1 MDFKFRNTELDISCE
16 IGFIFFILSN
26 WKPLEAE
33 VIETIMEQLK
43 VVE

>member
-1 MDFKFRNTELDISCE
+1 MDLKFRNTEFNISCE
-16 IGFIFFILSN
+16 IGFFFFILSN